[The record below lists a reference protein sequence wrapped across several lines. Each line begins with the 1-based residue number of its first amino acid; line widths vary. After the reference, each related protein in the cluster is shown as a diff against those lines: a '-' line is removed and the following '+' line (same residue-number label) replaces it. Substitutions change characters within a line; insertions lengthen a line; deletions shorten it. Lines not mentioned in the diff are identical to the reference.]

1 MGANNFIPEDS
12 IEIGKRAGL
21 LEEFIN
27 SVFDEEDR
35 PYFVSDKATLY
46 DLTCGD
52 EKEIISRIERTF
64 GISIMEEH
72 FKLPVWELL
81 DFISSKAKGLS

>member
-1 MGANNFIPEDS
+1 MGPNRFTPEDS
-12 IEIGKRAGL
+12 TEVGKRAGL

-35 PYFVSDKATLY
+35 PYFISDKATLY

-52 EKEIISRIERTF
+52 EKEIIDRIDRTF
-64 GISIMEEH
+64 GVSITEEH
-72 FKLPVWELL
+72 FKFPVWELL